1 MSLRGEGGVEGVS
14 AERRCP
20 TCGAL
25 VTSDADWC
33 GQCFASLA
41 APPSGPPRPA
51 LDSAPANPASDPA
64 SRAAYWT
71 CPACGEH
78 NDLDRDSCIVCGTP
92 FTSLF
97 ADERPA
103 VAVPRGRAVA
113 WSLLYPGLGHR
124 LAGHAGEGLARAAVF
139 TLAVAALL
147 FLLVARG
154 GNALGPILG
163 FLAVYALFAIGI
175 YAFTAVEAGHLADG
189 GVPFASPRAFAW
201 LAAALV
207 VVSLGVA
214 VFIAVGAT
222 RGR

>member
-1 MSLRGEGGVEGVS
+1 MAGLS
-14 AERRCP
+14 ADRRCP

-25 VTSDADWC
+25 VTPDAEWC

-41 APPSGPPRPA
+41 APPA
-51 LDSAPANPASDPA
+51 A
-64 SRAAYWT
+64 SRSPTTADTAPRAGAEANGAPGSAYWT
-71 CPACGEH
+71 CPSCHED
-78 NDLDRDSCIVCGTP
+78 NDLDRDACAVCGTP

-97 ADERPA
+97 ADERRP
-103 VAVPRGRAVA
+103 VSVSRGRAVA
-113 WSLLYPGLGHR
+113 WSLVYPGLGHR
-124 LAGHAGEGLARAAVF
+124 LTGRAGDGLARAAVF
-139 TLAVAALL
+139 TLAVGAMF
-147 FLLVARG
+147 FLLLARG
-154 GNALGPILG
+154 GNALAPIVG
-163 FLAVYALFAIGI
+163 FLAVYAVFAAGI

-222 RGR
+222 RAR